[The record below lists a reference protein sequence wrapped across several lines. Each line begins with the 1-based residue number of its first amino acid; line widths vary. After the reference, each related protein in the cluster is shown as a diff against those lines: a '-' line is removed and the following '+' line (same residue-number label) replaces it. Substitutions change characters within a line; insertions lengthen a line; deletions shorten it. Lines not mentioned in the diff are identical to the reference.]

1 MPPASRTISAL
12 NTTTAAL
19 VNARPEDAPMD
30 DFTNVNPDEAGADSA
45 DAGNGIE
52 DGPLV
57 RFTAFASNRRLS
69 KHYKRKA
76 DGDLETL
83 SGTQFSSGG
92 YYVCEIPAA
101 GVTGPS
107 ILASVGQ
114 VIDKLSSKQ
123 AIGLGVPLNGT
134 ISGKIITKDQHEKGN
149 TTAITRSLEH
159 FGWPELGLLLLDGDD
174 IEGLPEILSEL
185 YPPFAAVAVLVRP
198 SASASVINPTTK
210 QKLKAGEHCYVVID
224 DPSLSDACLK
234 ALMRLA
240 WCRGSGKA
248 AGWLKLSKSGAVLAR
263 GPVDACVGSPERLS
277 YEGEA
282 VIDDGISR
290 LPRVSKVVGGTGML
304 CARDLV
310 AFADRHAPEDQF
322 HALVDEAKADPE
334 FCERRDAAKVA
345 YRGEHVAKAVK
356 RGIPRE
362 KAEKA
367 YDESIAAGSATTG
380 TRTWLPLT
388 DEHVLYTPGGDAF
401 TIADIK
407 KDPLKYNG
415 TECADPIEGL
425 DYQSKNCAIIYT
437 NGQQIEIYSRAHGD
451 AFAYVAPFDETP
463 WAALLAQVMA
473 EHATSPVV
481 EIEDEEEAENT
492 GNGSGTTTAGAAP
505 SRPVTSM
512 VGVTIHDFYAYMPK
526 HLYIFAPTGEM
537 WPAASINAR
546 LPRIPLKKKNGA
558 PARDKDGKP
567 KYIMPSRWLDR
578 HRAVEQMTWAPGEP
592 QTIVGQLVSDGGW
605 IEREGVATFNLYR
618 PPVVRPGNAGGAGRW
633 IELVRRIY
641 PDNATHIIAFC
652 AHRIQRPAEK
662 INHGLVLTG
671 APGIGKD
678 TLLEPLKHGVGPWNF
693 REVSPA
699 DITSTFND
707 FMRSVVL
714 RVSEAR
720 DLGDINRYAFYES
733 MKTITAAPP
742 DVTRVNGKYIPQHYV
757 VNVTGVI
764 LTTNYPQDGLYLPP
778 DDRRHYVA
786 GTEVTKDDF
795 EADFWPSL
803 WDWYR
808 SGGLEDVVAYL
819 AQYDL
824 SKFDPKKPP
833 EKTEA
838 FWRMVDGGMA
848 PEVPELRDVLDRLGE
863 AQIAVAAVKAAEA
876 GGKDLSPA
884 EKKTIRKAAVE
895 AAKQSGQLRPPAA
908 VTLGMVMDAIL
919 QTGGDLYNWLKEHRN
934 RRAIPHR
941 LESCGY
947 VPVRN
952 SSAESGLWVIAGKRQ
967 VVYGVPR
974 QHP

>member
-1 MPPASRTISAL
+1 
-12 NTTTAAL
+12 
-19 VNARPEDAPMD
+19 MD
-30 DFTNVNPDEAGADSA
+30 DFANVNPDKAGGAGSA
-45 DAGNGIE
+45 DARNGIE

-57 RFTAFASNRRLS
+57 RFTAFVSNRRLS
-69 KHYKRKA
+69 KHYKRKP

-107 ILASVGQ
+107 ILATVGQ

-134 ISGKIITKDQHEKGN
+134 ITGTIVTKAQHAKGN
-149 TTAITRSLEH
+149 ITAIPRSLDY
-159 FGWPELGLLLLDGDD
+159 FGWPGLGLLLLDGDD

-185 YPPFAAVAVLVRP
+185 YPPFAEVAVLTRP
-198 SASASVINPTTK
+198 SASASVINPKTK

-240 WCRGSGKA
+240 WVRGKDKG
-248 AGWLKLSKSGAVLAR
+248 AGWLMLSKRGDALVR
-263 GPVDACVGSPERLS
+263 GPIDACVGSPERLS

-310 AFADRHAPEDQF
+310 AFANQHAPEDQY

-334 FCERRDAAKVA
+334 FCKRRDAAKVA

-380 TRTWLPLT
+380 MRTWLPLT

-401 TIADIK
+401 TVADIK
-407 KDPLKYNG
+407 KDPLKYHD

-437 NGQQIEIYSRAHGD
+437 NGPQIEIYSRAHGD
-451 AFAYVAPFDETP
+451 AFAYVAPLDETP
-463 WAALLAQVMA
+463 LAALLAQVMA
-473 EHATSPVV
+473 EYATSPVV
-481 EIEDEEEAENT
+481 EIEDEEET
-492 GNGSGTTTAGAAP
+492 GDTGGSGTTKAGAAP
-505 SRPVTSM
+505 NRPVTSM
-512 VGVTIHDFYAYMPK
+512 VGVTIHDFYAYMPR
-526 HLYIFAPTGEM
+526 HLYIFTPTGEM
-537 WPAASINAR
+537 WPASSVNAR
-546 LPRIPLKKKNGA
+546 LPRIPLKKKNGT
-558 PARDKDGKP
+558 PVRDKDGKP
-567 KYIMPSRWLDR
+567 KYITPSRWLDR

-592 QTIVGQLVSDGGW
+592 QTIVGRLVSDGGW

-618 PPVVRPGNAGGAGRW
+618 PPAPRGAGNAANAGRW
-633 IELVRRIY
+633 VELVRRIY
-641 PDNATHIIAFC
+641 PDNATHIITFC

-671 APGIGKD
+671 PPGIGKD
-678 TLLEPLKHGVGPWNF
+678 TLLEPLKLGVGPWNF
-693 REVSPA
+693 REVSPT
-699 DITSTFND
+699 DITSTYND

-720 DLGDINRYAFYES
+720 DLGDVNRYAFYES
-733 MKTITAAPP
+733 TKTIMAAPP

-795 EADFWPSL
+795 EDDFWPEF
-803 WDWYR
+803 WAWYR
-808 SGGLEDVVAYL
+808 SGGLADVVAYL
-819 AQYDL
+819 AAYDL
-824 SKFDPKKPP
+824 SDFDPKTPP

-848 PEVPELRDVLDRLGE
+848 PEVPELRDVLDRLGKRRCR
-863 AQIAVAAVKAAEA
+863 AASRALRV
-876 GGKDLSPA
+876 
-884 EKKTIRKAAVE
+884 
-895 AAKQSGQLRPPAA
+895 SGDARP
-908 VTLGMVMDAIL
+908 
-919 QTGGDLYNWLKEHRN
+919 W
-934 RRAIPHR
+934 
-941 LESCGY
+941 
-947 VPVRN
+947 
-952 SSAESGLWVIAGKRQ
+952 
-967 VVYGVPR
+967 
-974 QHP
+974 

>member
-1 MPPASRTISAL
+1 M
-12 NTTTAAL
+12 
-19 VNARPEDAPMD
+19 
-30 DFTNVNPDEAGADSA
+30 
-45 DAGNGIE
+45 
-52 DGPLV
+52 
-57 RFTAFASNRRLS
+57 
-69 KHYKRKA
+69 
-76 DGDLETL
+76 
-83 SGTQFSSGG
+83 
-92 YYVCEIPAA
+92 
-101 GVTGPS
+101 
-107 ILASVGQ
+107 
-114 VIDKLSSKQ
+114 
-123 AIGLGVPLNGT
+123 
-134 ISGKIITKDQHEKGN
+134 
-149 TTAITRSLEH
+149 
-159 FGWPELGLLLLDGDD
+159 
-174 IEGLPEILSEL
+174 
-185 YPPFAAVAVLVRP
+185 
-198 SASASVINPTTK
+198 
-210 QKLKAGEHCYVVID
+210 ID
-224 DPSLSDACLK
+224 DPSLSEACLE
-234 ALMRLA
+234 ALMRLS

-248 AGWLKLSKSGAVLAR
+248 AGWLKLSKSGAVLVR

-310 AFADRHAPEDQF
+310 AFANQHAPEDQY

-334 FCERRDAAKVA
+334 FCKRRDAAKVA

-367 YDESIAAGSATTG
+367 YDEAIAAGSATTG
-380 TRTWLPLT
+380 MRTWLPLT

-401 TIADIK
+401 TVADIK
-407 KDPLKYNG
+407 KDPLKYHD

-437 NGQQIEIYSRAHGD
+437 NGPRVEIYSRAHGD
-451 AFAYVAPFDETP
+451 AFAYVAPLDETP
-463 WAALLAQVMA
+463 LAALLAQVMA
-473 EHATSPVV
+473 EYATSPVV
-481 EIEDEEEAENT
+481 EIEDEEET
-492 GNGSGTTTAGAAP
+492 GDTGGSGTTKAGAAP

-537 WPAASINAR
+537 WPASSINAR
-546 LPRIPLKKKNGA
+546 LPRIPLKKKNGT
-558 PARDKDGKP
+558 PVRDKDGKP
-567 KYIMPSRWLDR
+567 KYITPSRWLDR

-592 QTIVGQLVSDGGW
+592 QTIVGRLVSDGGW

-618 PPVVRPGNAGGAGRW
+618 PPAPRGAGNAANAGRW
-633 IELVRRIY
+633 VELVRRIY
-641 PDNATHIIAFC
+641 PDNATHIITFC

-671 APGIGKD
+671 PPGIGKD
-678 TLLEPLKHGVGPWNF
+678 TLLEPLKLGVGPWNF
-693 REVSPA
+693 REVSPT
-699 DITSTFND
+699 DITSTYND

-720 DLGDINRYAFYES
+720 DLGDVNRYAFYES
-733 MKTITAAPP
+733 MKTIMAAPP

-795 EADFWPSL
+795 EDDFWPEF
-803 WDWYR
+803 WAWYR
-808 SGGLEDVVAYL
+808 AGGLADVVAYL
-819 AQYDL
+819 ATYDL
-824 SKFDPKKPP
+824 SDFDPKKPP

-848 PEVPELRDVLDRLGE
+848 PEVPELRDVLDRLGKVDATGKPCPPVVVTLAQVME
-863 AQIAVAAVKAAEA
+863 A
-876 GGKDLSPA
+876 
-884 EKKTIRKAAVE
+884 
-895 AAKQSGQLRPPAA
+895 LRP
-908 VTLGMVMDAIL
+908 GGGWSS
-919 QTGGDLYNWLKEHRN
+919 TGGDLYNWLSDRKN
-934 RRAIPHR
+934 RRTIPHR

-967 VVYGVPR
+967 VVYGRKDVAPAER
-974 QHP
+974 LAAAEALKAAEDLKAAELKKKFGAGIAEL